1 MQIYGLFF
9 LVAVA
14 IGGVIWVF
22 IYPIISGERKTE
34 RRMAS
39 VARSEP
45 IARPAARAAGKPR
58 REQIEGTLKQLEQR
72 RKKAKR
78 PPLSVRLTQAGLN
91 WSKRRFIIT
100 SVVLGAMALVA
111 ALVMSSGL

>member
-1 MQIYGLFF
+1 MNTMGLFF

-22 IYPIISGERKTE
+22 VYPYLSGEKKAE

-45 IARPAARAAGKPR
+45 MAARPTRGSTK
-58 REQIEGTLKQLEQR
+58 
-72 RKKAKR
+72 
-78 PPLSVRLTQAGLN
+78 
-91 WSKRRFIIT
+91 
-100 SVVLGAMALVA
+100 
-111 ALVMSSGL
+111 